1 MVLRPFVSAAW
12 IKIPGYAHVQ
22 REVHKEIWGTYRELL
37 DEAKLRRPRRSHE
50 VVIAVTPVSRPDLC
64 EQLEVRFTEISPRDL
79 VTTSVRGLQAIDLR
93 EVYE

>member
-12 IKIPGYAHVQ
+12 IKVPGYANVQ
-22 REVHKEIWGTYRELL
+22 SEIHREIWGTYRELL

-50 VVIAVTPVSRPDLC
+50 VVIAVK
-64 EQLEVRFTEISPRDL
+64 FTEISPRDL